1 LHHTLA
7 ASILHGRLL
16 VATPWP
22 DIEAL
27 IRRLGFTHHGQTR
40 HDVYA
45 CGRQGQIFTQHFARD
60 HLPRWLD
67 GLSVAGLPAPLVREQ
82 HWLRAQV
89 RQALEQLADPAALAR
104 SPLLALSAVTTV
116 DGLREQLT
124 DAVYTLAGSDTPLHV
139 QAGQLLQNRYLRRRT
154 GHDAVA
160 RRMHLSRATYFR
172 RLEHGLDAVAR
183 LLFQSPEPPWA
194 PMKACE
200 CQTCTGHL

>member
-1 LHHTLA
+1 
-7 ASILHGRLL
+7 
-16 VATPWP
+16 
-22 DIEAL
+22 
-27 IRRLGFTHHGQTR
+27 
-40 HDVYA
+40 
-45 CGRQGQIFTQHFARD
+45 
-60 HLPRWLD
+60 
-67 GLSVAGLPAPLVREQ
+67 VAGLPAPLVREQ